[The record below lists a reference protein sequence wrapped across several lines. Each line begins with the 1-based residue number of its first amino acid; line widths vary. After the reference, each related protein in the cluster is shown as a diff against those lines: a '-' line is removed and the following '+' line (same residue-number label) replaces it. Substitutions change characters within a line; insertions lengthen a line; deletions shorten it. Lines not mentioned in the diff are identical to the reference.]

1 MQSGNE
7 KRRRVAANEVVIGDR
22 RLKQCVV
29 EISSGMVTDY
39 YTFEEEQPYTEWLG
53 GTIILVRDKEN
64 SLRAFKNGNLIQ

>member
-1 MQSGNE
+1 M
-7 KRRRVAANEVVIGDR
+7 AANEVVIGDR
-22 RLKQCVV
+22 RLTQCVV

-39 YTFEEEQPYTEWLG
+39 YTFEEELPYTEWLG